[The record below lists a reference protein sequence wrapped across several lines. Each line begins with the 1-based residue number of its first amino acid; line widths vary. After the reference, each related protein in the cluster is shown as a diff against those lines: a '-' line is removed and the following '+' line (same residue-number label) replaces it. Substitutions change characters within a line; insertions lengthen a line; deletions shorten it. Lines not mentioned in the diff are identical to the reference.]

1 MINFKKEFILVI
13 SIIVIVIILEITTN
27 HISEESVNFIL
38 LEAEDVV
45 KELEEIKN
53 LDEDTI
59 LIDEKR
65 KEELNFNIK
74 KLKEDWM
81 EKQEKLALY
90 VEHDELEKVTEN
102 LILIEENTRNN
113 QYAQA
118 LQYVREFE
126 YWLNHFKE
134 KDKLVLKNIF

>member
-1 MINFKKEFILVI
+1 MIDLKKEIILVI
-13 SIIVIVIILEITTN
+13 TIIVIVIILEIVTN
-27 HISEESVNFIL
+27 SISKETVTFIL
-38 LEAEDVV
+38 KKAEDVV
-45 KELEEIKN
+45 KELEEIKK

-59 LIDEKR
+59 LIYENR
-65 KEELNFNIK
+65 KKELNFNIK
-74 KLKEDWM
+74 MLKEDWL
-81 EKQEKLALY
+81 EKQEILALY

-113 QYAQA
+113 QYTQA

-134 KDKLVLKNIF
+134 KDRLVLKNIF